1 MRTANSSS
9 KIKPGVAEGRAILET
24 TKMKKTITALLAV
37 ATVAGSLTV
46 TPAQA
51 QRGWGA
57 GVAAGLIG
65 GAIVGGA
72 IAASRPYPYYYGP
85 PPGYV
90 GGPVPAPGCYWQ
102 QQRYWDGYAWNVRP
116 VQVCD

>member
-1 MRTANSSS
+1 MGTANSSS
-9 KIKPGVAEGRAILET
+9 RSKPGAAERRAIRQEIE
-24 TKMKKTITALLAV
+24 MKKTITALLAV

-90 GGPVPAPGCYWQ
+90 GGPVGPGCYWQ
-102 QQRYWDGYAWNVRP
+102 NQRYWDGYAWNVRP

>member
-1 MRTANSSS
+1 
-9 KIKPGVAEGRAILET
+9 
-24 TKMKKTITALLAV
+24 MKKTITALLAV
-37 ATVAGSLTV
+37 AALAGSLTV

-72 IAASRPYPYYYGP
+72 IASSRPYPYYYGP
-85 PPGYV
+85 PPAYV
-90 GGPVPAPGCYWQ
+90 GGPAGPGCYWQ
-102 QQRYWDGYAWNVRP
+102 NQRYWDGYAWNVRP
-116 VQVCD
+116 VQVCN